1 MPHSYYYA
9 FSYTI
14 KESSLKKKK
23 GGGAGGKGS
32 RLAVKSTGDFTKYR
46 PVVLNKIMSEQ

>member
-14 KESSLKKKK
+14 KESSLKKKR
-23 GGGAGGKGS
+23 GGGGKGS
-32 RLAVKSTGDFTKYR
+32 RLVVKSTGDFTKYR